1 MEDLTR
7 EEEKEGPGWSHDIRR
22 RAVNSAWTPRKCG
35 LRFREKGRVGRGKRS
50 GRRPREVRGPDGF
63 LLCWETV
70 LINSQNH
77 WFIVGV
83 GRDPPR
89 DRRPLTFH
97 PVWASPLAPP
107 PGA

>member
-1 MEDLTR
+1 MEVTGDTGHRDPSGTVMEDLTR

-63 LLCWETV
+63 LLCSSI
-70 LINSQNH
+70 LRIIGS
-77 WFIVGV
+77 
-83 GRDPPR
+83 
-89 DRRPLTFH
+89 
-97 PVWASPLAPP
+97 
-107 PGA
+107 